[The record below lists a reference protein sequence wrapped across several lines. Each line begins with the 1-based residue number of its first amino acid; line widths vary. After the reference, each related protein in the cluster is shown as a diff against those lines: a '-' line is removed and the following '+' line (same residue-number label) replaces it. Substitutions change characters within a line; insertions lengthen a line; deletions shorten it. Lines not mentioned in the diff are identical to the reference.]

1 MHNGTIYRIC
11 HQQPSAH
18 RSVGSHIGSTALDGR
33 AKGGHAVS
41 PAIATQMINKED
53 AVVVDIRTKKE
64 WDTGHIT
71 GAKHIPLAD
80 LARRIEELNKYKTK
94 PIIVVCNIG
103 QTAGSASKQ
112 LKEAGF
118 ENVSRLQGGITEW
131 KGQNLPIIKKGK

>member
-1 MHNGTIYRIC
+1 MEQFIEFATNNLVLIAAWVATL
-11 HQQPSAH
+11 
-18 RSVGSHIGSTALDGR
+18 ALLLWTEGQ
-33 AKGGHAVS
+33 KGGHAVS